1 MSRLVEWRF
10 NFWGW
15 ILFTLS
21 ALAFTWSA
29 LLSGDLLSLA
39 ASLLFLVAC
48 FLFLAPVW
56 ANRPRRE

>member
-1 MSRLVEWRF
+1 MGKLAEWRF

-21 ALAFTWSA
+21 AVAFTWGA
-29 LLSGDLLSLA
+29 LRSGDTLSLM

-56 ANRPRRE
+56 ARRPRRE